1 MSKNKNNYSQYKF
14 IEKNFFNLRNQ
25 ICSEFE
31 AIEND
36 LSNNTKNN
44 LKPGKF
50 KKTSW
55 KRKPDKGFS
64 SGGGGVMS
72 IMYGRVFEKC
82 GCKYFYCNGFFYRGD
97 ER

>member
-1 MSKNKNNYSQYKF
+1 MSTNKNNYNQFKF

-36 LSNNTKNN
+36 LSNNTKSN

-50 KKTSW
+50 KKIT
-55 KRKPDKGFS
+55 
-64 SGGGGVMS
+64 
-72 IMYGRVFEKC
+72 
-82 GCKYFYCNGFFYRGD
+82 
-97 ER
+97 